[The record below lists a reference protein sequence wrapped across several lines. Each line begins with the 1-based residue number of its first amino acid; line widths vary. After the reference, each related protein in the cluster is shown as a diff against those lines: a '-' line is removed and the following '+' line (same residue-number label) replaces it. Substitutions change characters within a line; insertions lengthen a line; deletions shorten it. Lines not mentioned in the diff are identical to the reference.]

1 MGLVMSFIWP
11 WMLWSLAL
19 LPLLVAF
26 YIYQQQ
32 RRQRLIASRSISG
45 LFSGTVKRAPDAQR
59 HLPAVLFLAGLSVLL
74 VALARPQTVVNLPR
88 VEGTVILTF
97 DVSGSM
103 AADDLKP
110 NRMEAAKAAARSFVQ
125 QQPATVQIGVVAFSD
140 SGLIVQ
146 PPTND
151 QQAVL
156 ATIDRLRPE
165 RGTSLAHGIFAS
177 LDAIAGTPNSLPVA
191 PDAPTSTPAPTP
203 TPLPRGSYTSAVIVL
218 LTDGENTAPPDPL
231 VAAQAAMDRGV
242 RIYTIGV
249 GSPTGT
255 TLEVEG
261 FLVHTRLDE
270 NTLRQ
275 ISQLTQGAYFY
286 AESEQDLN
294 AIYENIAPELVIRPE
309 KTEVTPIFAGVSIL
323 IFLIGGAF
331 SLLWFNRLP

>member
-1 MGLVMSFIWP
+1 
-11 WMLWSLAL
+11 
-19 LPLLVAF
+19 
-26 YIYQQQ
+26 
-32 RRQRLIASRSISG
+32 
-45 LFSGTVKRAPDAQR
+45 
-59 HLPAVLFLAGLSVLL
+59 
-74 VALARPQTVVNLPR
+74 
-88 VEGTVILTF
+88 
-97 DVSGSM
+97 
-103 AADDLKP
+103 
-110 NRMEAAKAAARSFVQ
+110 
-125 QQPATVQIGVVAFSD
+125 
-140 SGLIVQ
+140 
-146 PPTND
+146 
-151 QQAVL
+151 
-156 ATIDRLRPE
+156 
-165 RGTSLAHGIFAS
+165 
-177 LDAIAGTPNSLPVA
+177 
-191 PDAPTSTPAPTP
+191 
-203 TPLPRGSYTSAVIVL
+203 LPRGSYTSAVIVL

-294 AIYENIAPELVIRPE
+294 AIYENITPELVIRPE
-309 KTEVTPIFAGVSIL
+309 KTEVTPILAGVSIL

>member
-1 MGLVMSFIWP
+1 MDLAMSFIWP
-11 WMLWSLAL
+11 WMLWSLTL
-19 LPLLVAF
+19 LPLLVAL
-26 YIYQQQ
+26 YLYQQQ
-32 RRQRLIASRSISG
+32 RRQQWIASRNISG
-45 LFSGTVKRAPDAQR
+45 FFGAAAKGTPGAQR
-59 HLPAVLFLAGLSVLL
+59 HIPAALFLVGLSILL

-88 VEGTVILTF
+88 VEGVVILAF

-125 QQPATVQIGVVAFSD
+125 QQPATVQVGVVAFSD
-140 SGLIVQ
+140 SGFTVQ
-146 PPTND
+146 PPTDD

-156 ATIDRLRPE
+156 ATIDRLKPE

-177 LDAIAGTPNSLPVA
+177 LNAIAGTPTDPPVA
-191 PDAPTSTPAPTP
+191 PEDPTPIPAPTP
-203 TPLPRGSYTSAVIVL
+203 TPLPRGTYTSAVIVL

-231 VAAQAAMDRGV
+231 IASQAAADRGV

-249 GSPTGT
+249 GSSSGA

-270 NTLRQ
+270 NALRQ
-275 ISQLTQGAYFY
+275 ISQLTGGAYFR
-286 AESEQDLN
+286 AESEQDLQ
-294 AIYENIAPELVIRPE
+294 AIYDNITPELVIRPE
-309 KTEVTPIFAGVSIL
+309 KTEVTPIFAGASIL